1 VLLSGAAPNEIQNG
15 RDAMLGRLCTCV
27 TRGLFAQSSLCLA
40 QFAAVA
46 ICLATCCLQWVSLV
60 GTSLPA
66 SLAVVAALTVGFAGG
81 ARRIAALRYF
91 SLASFSSA
99 TLLPFALAAWM
110 VGSPW
115 LVQGNDFIIS
125 QPGVI
130 SLASPAWNGIV
141 LFALALL
148 MLGLPA
154 FLAAQLATVHEVDS
168 MPAARRLPFV
178 FLGAAAG
185 LTLWGIGLA
194 QIMGPYYCGV
204 SAAALGLIISVVR
217 GRTIVNVGR
226 ETASI
231 ARLQSPVNSPIN
243 FEERPTAATARVL
256 IECLSAIAVG
266 GWIAVLDRLV
276 GQLVASSIYLS
287 CGEVIGLCVG
297 FATGLSLAGR
307 RREAGPGMKIAA
319 LCGLALWGV
328 GVLAAYP
335 LLIDAAL
342 WLNAYVATPS
352 ALLVARGTA
361 GALALL
367 PVGIAAA
374 VWLAPQSGT
383 ASHWRSLRTGGWLVA
398 AMLGYSAL
406 ATWTFRHFSSA
417 TIVIGWAWLTLV
429 AGASCAFLSRRTL
442 LAGWPS
448 RVALSAAVLVIVI
461 APLWRFNYNPQRSA
475 KILFN
480 SNVAYA
486 YRAGLKPSLLMSI
499 DEGRH
504 IATLAGDRGEFTV
517 WKYGG
522 HQLQIRES
530 GFPRGV
536 ISTDA
541 ESFPR
546 YTPETLQ
553 VLLPC
558 VLFGKVER
566 ALVLGLGSS
575 ESLSTAVAFPIP
587 EIVCLETDAGLV
599 DLVRDVISAQ
609 TGANPVDDERVTL
622 VVCDPALGVA
632 ASRGSFDVI
641 VSSPESLGLAQ
652 AQPYLTAEF
661 YRRAARKLS
670 PEGVFCQ
677 RLQCVDLGPQPIRTI
692 VRTMQSV
699 FRDVLAFES
708 APGELLLAA
717 TTEEHGLIR
726 PGLTARLEL
735 PHVRALLGESG
746 LDWTVMLNVGAVD
759 QAGLEKFVGA
769 SSANTASAGRLPLS
783 LPREMMRWAPKLEE
797 LHTALRPSSGRL
809 LAWIGDEATAP
820 VLVRRLAEV
829 QGQQNLM
836 TTYSDQYWAYRASLR
851 AQVKD
856 KPRSQIQQVGSS
868 DDQKQ
873 MHPEDRRRLQY
884 FATLGRAVKN
894 HRAADIERLARFAT
908 PYDPLITFF
917 VHQEAAELSSRSKDR
932 EFAQELRHRL
942 HATYFASPR
951 DASLRN
957 VLAALALLREHP
969 EAEADPACRWDDL
982 NALLQALKMR
992 WELRVGT
999 RPSNLREA
1007 VDDIDT
1013 TVRAVEQTFQVLDQL
1028 TAEAGLPQDVWTA
1041 RRSVLERTLI
1051 RPVRSYQQ
1059 ELLPLL
1065 HRRTE
1070 KSSDETKSIPE

>member
-1 VLLSGAAPNEIQNG
+1 
-15 RDAMLGRLCTCV
+15 MLRRLWTGVGSCV
-27 TRGLFAQSSLCLA
+27 AHGLFSQGTMCLA

-46 ICLATCCLQWVSLV
+46 ICLATCCLQWISLV

-66 SLAVVAALTVGFAGG
+66 SLAVAAALTVGFAAG
-81 ARRIAALRYF
+81 ARRIAAINNF
-91 SLASFSSA
+91 SLANFSSA
-99 TLLPFALAAWM
+99 TLLPFALAAWI
-110 VGSPW
+110 VASPW
-115 LVQGNDFIIS
+115 LVQLNDFIIS

-130 SLASPAWNGIV
+130 SLASPSWNFGV
-141 LFALALL
+141 LFALALV

-154 FLAAQLATVHEVDS
+154 FLAAQLATVQEYDS
-168 MPAARRLPFV
+168 VRAQRRLPYV

-185 LTLWGIGLA
+185 LAVWGVGLA

-204 SAAALGLIISVVR
+204 SAAVMGMIISVVR
-217 GRTIVNVGR
+217 SRANFNFDR
-226 ETASI
+226 ETASGAEI
-231 ARLQSPVNSPIN
+231 LSPVVSPIDI
-243 FEERPTAATARVL
+243 EQQSTGSPARVL
-256 IECLSAIAVG
+256 VECLSAIAVG
-266 GWIAVLDRLV
+266 GWITILDRLI
-276 GQLVASSIYLS
+276 GQLVASSVYLC
-287 CGEVIGLCVG
+287 CGEAIGLCAG
-297 FATGLSLAGR
+297 FGAGFFLAGR
-307 RREAGPGMKIAA
+307 QRAAGSRLRVAA

-328 GVLAAYP
+328 GALAAFP
-335 LLIDAAL
+335 LLTDAAL
-342 WLNAYVATPS
+342 WLNAFVSTPS
-352 ALLVARGTA
+352 VLLVARGTA

-367 PVGIAAA
+367 PVGVAAA
-374 VWLAPQSGT
+374 IWLAPETGAVSPRQ
-383 ASHWRSLRTGGWLVA
+383 SLRTGRWLIA
-398 AMLGYSAL
+398 AILGYGVL
-406 ATWTFRHFSSA
+406 ATEAFRYFSFAS
-417 TIVIGWAWLTLV
+417 IVVGWAWLTV
-429 AGASCAFLSRRTL
+429 AAGASYAFLSRRTL

-448 RVALSAAVLVIVI
+448 RVALTTAVLLIVI
-461 APLWRFNYNPQRSA
+461 APLWRFNYNPERSA

-486 YRAGLKPSLLMSI
+486 YRSGLKPSLLMSI

-522 HQLQIRES
+522 HQLQIREN

-536 ISTDA
+536 VSTDA
-541 ESFPR
+541 EAFPR

-553 VLLPC
+553 VVLPC

-575 ESLSTAVAFPIP
+575 EALATAVAFPIP
-587 EIVCLETDAGLV
+587 EIVCLESDVGLV
-599 DLVRDVISAQ
+599 QVARQVIAAQ
-609 TGANPVDDERVTL
+609 TGTNPLDDERVTL
-622 VVCDPALGVA
+622 AVCDPALGLA
-632 ASRGSFDVI
+632 ASRGTFDVI
-641 VSSPESLGLAQ
+641 VSSPENLGLAQ
-652 AQPYLTAEF
+652 AQACLTTEF
-661 YRRAARKLS
+661 YKRAAAKLS
-670 PEGVFCQ
+670 PAGVFCQ
-677 RLQCVDLGPQPIRTI
+677 RLPCVDLGPHAIRSI
-692 VRTMQSV
+692 VRTLQSV

-717 TTEEHGLIR
+717 TTEELGLIR
-726 PGLTARLEL
+726 PGLSARLEV

-759 QAGLEKFVGA
+759 HAGLEKFVGA
-769 SSANTASAGRLPLS
+769 SFAANSAAAGRLPLA

-797 LHTALRPSSGRL
+797 VHAAIRPAAGRL
-809 LAWIGDEATAP
+809 LAWIGDDATSP

-829 QGQQNLM
+829 QGQQKLM

-851 AQVKD
+851 DQVKE
-856 KPRSQIQQVGSS
+856 KPRSQIQQVSTS

-894 HRAADIERLARFAT
+894 HQAADIERLARFAT

-917 VHQEAAELSSRSKDR
+917 VHQEAAELYSRSKER
-932 EFAQELRHRL
+932 NFPQELRHRL

-951 DASLRN
+951 DAALRN
-957 VLAALALLREHP
+957 VVAALALLREHP
-969 EAEADPACRWDDL
+969 DAEPDSAARWDDL
-982 NALLQALKMR
+982 NALLQALKIR
-992 WELRVGT
+992 WEARIGT
-999 RPSNLREA
+999 RPSNIREA

-1013 TVRAVEQTFQVLDQL
+1013 TLLAVEQTFQVLDTL

-1041 RRSVLERTLI
+1041 RRNVLERTLI

-1065 HRRTE
+1065 HRRQA
-1070 KSSDETKSIPE
+1070 KLNDE